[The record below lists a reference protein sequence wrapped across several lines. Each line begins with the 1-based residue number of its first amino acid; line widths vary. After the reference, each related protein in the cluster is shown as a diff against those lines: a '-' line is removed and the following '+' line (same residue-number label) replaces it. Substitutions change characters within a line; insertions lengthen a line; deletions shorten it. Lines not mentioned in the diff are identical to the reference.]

1 MDRKESKRG
10 DNSIIRLARWVDVLD
25 ERLFSSSLDLNDGF
39 SRRIRSSA
47 YLFTLALIDVFFL
60 LDLLPGMIHTA
71 FVGNLYRK
79 AKLIC
84 YMQTYISFVAS
95 FVHIWMVL
103 AFTAERFFA
112 VNFPLKHMSQCT
124 PNLSRGVILIIIVPA
139 FLFYIHPAFFV
150 SEVDNRG
157 QCREKPDYERYM
169 HYLNIIDTIMTM
181 FLPFIVVSILNILII
196 RKLFCSKTFR
206 QHVFANGS
214 RYQCRRTSQWAKT
227 SSSAA
232 AQAMASSSSTPS
244 SNVPQTSPM
253 IAYRSQRMIQPLR
266 SNSGK
271 RTLSFYRTFINADAS
286 SRSKAKNQTTTD
298 EPPASSLALRSKPT
312 ASSKRQDSARR
323 HVLTELRLT
332 KMLLAISLT
341 CLSLNFP
348 SYYLRFM
355 FLYENSKGSSSNIT
369 TMSTAS
375 TTMVTTTTTTLA
387 LTSPSSSNKT
397 QTNEIDF
404 SFYRD
409 VIFHY
414 LSYLSYSINIVI
426 YLLFGGNFRRALKRL
441 FSLTST
447 NSEQLNAR
455 IRSTNGVHQEKTIG
469 HSCEY
474 DSTSVVTPSPNGS
487 LRGNIKAPKARGA
500 TSRHRTLR
508 QQQLLMNEQHKHSW
522 TFANASIEPDRK
534 YSPRHI
540 PVIVSFSFYSHA
552 KCLE

>member
-1 MDRKESKRG
+1 
-10 DNSIIRLARWVDVLD
+10 
-25 ERLFSSSLDLNDGF
+25 
-39 SRRIRSSA
+39 
-47 YLFTLALIDVFFL
+47 
-60 LDLLPGMIHTA
+60 MIHTA

-139 FLFYIHPAFFV
+139 FLSYIHPAFFV
-150 SEVDNRG
+150 SQVDNRG
-157 QCREKPDYERYM
+157 QCREKLGYERYM

-214 RYQCRRTSQWAKT
+214 RYQCRRTSQWTKT

-232 AQAMASSSSTPS
+232 AQAMTSSSSTAS
-244 SNVPQTSPM
+244 TSVPQTSPL
-253 IAYRSQRMIQPLR
+253 ISYRSQRMIQPLR

-271 RTLSFYRTFINADAS
+271 RTLSLYRTFINADSS
-286 SRSKAKNQTTTD
+286 SRAKAKNPPTTN
-298 EPPASSLALRSKPT
+298 EPPPASSLTLRSKPT

-355 FLYENSKGSSSNIT
+355 FLYENSKESSSNVT
-369 TMSTAS
+369 TVSTSSSTAMS
-375 TTMVTTTTTTLA
+375 TTTTTTLA
-387 LTSPSSSNKT
+387 LTSPASSNQT
-397 QTNEIDF
+397 HTNEIDF

-447 NSEQLNAR
+447 DSEQLNAR
-455 IRSTNGVHQEKTIG
+455 VRSTNGVHQEKTIG
-469 HSCEY
+469 NSCEY
-474 DSTSVVTPSPNGS
+474 DSTSAVTPSPNDS
-487 LRGNIKAPKARGA
+487 LRGNVKAPKARGA

-508 QQQLLMNEQHKHSW
+508 QQQLLMNEQHKHS
-522 TFANASIEPDRK
+522 
-534 YSPRHI
+534 
-540 PVIVSFSFYSHA
+540 
-552 KCLE
+552 